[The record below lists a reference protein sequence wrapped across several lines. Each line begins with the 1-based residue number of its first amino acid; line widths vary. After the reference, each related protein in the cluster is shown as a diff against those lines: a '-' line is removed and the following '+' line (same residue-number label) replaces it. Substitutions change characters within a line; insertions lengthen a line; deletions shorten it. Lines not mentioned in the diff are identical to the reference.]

1 MRGILKL
8 IGISLG
14 LFFLILILTGTV
26 SFIRYAWFSS
36 SSPAEY
42 DHVQVV
48 DVAGVIYSS
57 TSFVRDLKKHA
68 EDKRTK
74 AIVLRINSPGG
85 LVAPSQEMFDA
96 IRHVDEKIPV
106 VASMAT
112 VAASGG
118 YYIAVGARKILA
130 NPGSMTGSIGVIME
144 FANTQKLYQW
154 AKMDRF
160 SITSGKFKDA
170 GSPLKNMTPE
180 DKELF
185 QSMVLDI
192 YSQFRNTV
200 KTRRSLD
207 DASMDKVA
215 DGRVLTGSQAFKA
228 KLVDGLGGLE
238 EAIAE
243 AKTLAGLPPTAK
255 VAYPDK
261 PAGALR
267 KLLLGEEDDDDASSA
282 SLLEGFSAA
291 GKALTR
297 PAWRVLWLSPV
308 Q

>member
-14 LFFLILILTGTV
+14 LFCVILIFTGIV
-26 SFIRYAWFSS
+26 SFVRYAWFPTAN
-36 SSPAEY
+36 PAEY

-68 EDKRTK
+68 ENKRTK

-118 YYIAVGARKILA
+118 YYIAVGARKIFA

-192 YSQFRNTV
+192 YGQFRNTV

-238 EAIAE
+238 EAITE
-243 AKTLAGLPPTAK
+243 AKTLAGLPPNAK

-267 KLLLGEEDDDDASSA
+267 KLLLGEEDDDASSS

-297 PAWRVLWLSPV
+297 PSWRVLWLSPV